1 MFTAC
6 SHALLTSVINRR
18 KQPGMR
24 HRPEPVRPAR
34 HRVNVAGLRDLMTFH
49 RWHSSLSSI
58 TDHNLITRCTM
69 WELISL
75 TSPGHGHMRYRRMNH
90 AYSSYEPQ
98 PSKILAFVQFYR
110 HKLYWYR
117 PINSRERHVHLLKR
131 KVRGKQNSF
140 CDTVHRWVIVASL
153 FSLSTRTAV
162 ASHQGPINHCIPW
175 EGKASRQGARLTAK
189 FFPTL
194 FWFWTFERDN

>member
-1 MFTAC
+1 MHSILVDDARSLNKPRVIVKWTRLSNDLSSFTASFMFTAC

-117 PINSRERHVHLLKR
+117 PINSRECHVHLLKR
-131 KVRGKQNSF
+131 KV
-140 CDTVHRWVIVASL
+140 CYVASKTASVTRYIGE
-153 FSLSTRTAV
+153 SL
-162 ASHQGPINHCIPW
+162 W
-175 EGKASRQGARLTAK
+175 RLYS
-189 FFPTL
+189 PYQQEL
-194 FWFWTFERDN
+194 Q